1 MDSQLP
7 PSSSSSLTL
16 STPNTDLSKTAVEVV
31 QHWARSSVNA
41 SQSQLEKLTL
51 LLDKDYLLRL
61 PRLKG
66 MRRLSSP
73 PSPAE
78 IRHSFY
84 RHAAKV
90 LGWKDRSSFGA
101 EVHHALKRDLWPDVE
116 EDTELRPL
124 KRRQHAPEV
133 SNTVDSK
140 KGESRPGNN
149 PHSDFE
155 FFFSNEPSTSY
166 LLDAARHSSSSEAP
180 RSTPDPGATSCVDS
194 GVIGGLGADLQ
205 QRRD

>member
-133 SNTVDSK
+133 SNTVESK

-155 FFFSNEPSTSY
+155 FFFPK
-166 LLDAARHSSSSEAP
+166 
-180 RSTPDPGATSCVDS
+180 
-194 GVIGGLGADLQ
+194 
-205 QRRD
+205 